1 MARQDYEDYDYEYD
15 DYEDSRDH
23 RYAERPRPRYH
34 EDYEDRP
41 PQRIQERDD
50 RNYRRPPNDYL
61 DERYPPHDYEQ
72 QHEPRPPYDRETER
86 NPHYEYN
93 ERPAKHQ
100 VASHKKARPKRP
112 RKKVKRQRPPKRQ
125 PKPVKEKKP
134 RKLKQPR
141 VGIRRKTTW
150 FCWLILIASVSF
162 GVYKDFT
169 AINKHT
175 VHEREVVKVKLTDT
189 NAIEAFVTDF
199 AKVYYTWE
207 PNHEK
212 LETRQK
218 NLSKFMLNGLVTLNA
233 DALRSDIP
241 TSSIVSDIRIWKVEA
256 KKNQVNKVL
265 FTVNQQIKNSQKEDA
280 AKAIESTYSLNV
292 MKNKDGD
299 MVIVT
304 NPTIAAAPTK
314 AKATEKQLQ
323 TDSSIDAETTSSI
336 TKFLTTF
343 FTLYPSGTASELK
356 YYVDGGTKPLN
367 KDYRFAELVNPTFHR
382 QGDNIRVDATVRF
395 LDSETDMTQYSQYTL
410 ILEKAGTN
418 WTIKSGL

>member
-1 MARQDYEDYDYEYD
+1 MARQDYEDYDYDYD
-15 DYEDSRDH
+15 NYEDSRDY
-23 RYAERPRPRYH
+23 RYAERPQPRYH
-34 EDYEDRP
+34 EDYDNQP
-41 PQRIQERDD
+41 PQQRQERDD
-50 RNYRRPPNDYL
+50 RNYRRPPNDYR
-61 DERYPPHDYEQ
+61 EEYYPPHSYEQ
-72 QHEPRPPYDRETER
+72 REALPPYDREDKHDPR
-86 NPHYEYN
+86 YEYN
-93 ERPAKHQ
+93 ERPTNHQ
-100 VASHKKARPKRP
+100 VASHKKTRPKRP
-112 RKKVKRQRPPKRQ
+112 RKKVKRQRPSKRH

-134 RKLKQPR
+134 RKLKQPC

-150 FCWLILIASVSF
+150 LCWLILLASVSF
-162 GVYKDFT
+162 GVYKNFT

-175 VHEREVVKVKLTDT
+175 VHEREIVKVKLTDT

-207 PNHEK
+207 PNQEK

-218 NLSKFMLNGLVTLNA
+218 DLGKFMLNGLVTLNA
-233 DALRSDIP
+233 DVLRSDIP
-241 TSSIVSDIRIWKVEA
+241 TTSTVSDIRIWKVEA

-280 AKAIESTYSLNV
+280 PKAIESTYSLNI

-314 AKATEKQLQ
+314 AKATEKQSQ
-323 TDSSIDAETTSSI
+323 TDSTIDAENTDSI

-343 FTLYPSGTASELK
+343 FTLYPSGTANELK
-356 YYVDGGTKPLN
+356 YYVAGGTKPLN

-382 QGDNIRVDATVRF
+382 QGDNIQVDVTVKF
-395 LDSETDMTQYSQYTL
+395 LDNDTDMTQYSQYTL
-410 ILEKAGTN
+410 TLEKAGTN

>member
-1 MARQDYEDYDYEYD
+1 MLVRVND

-256 KKNQVNKVL
+256 KKNHGPL
-265 FTVNQQIKNSQKEDA
+265 SIK
-280 AKAIESTYSLNV
+280 
-292 MKNKDGD
+292 
-299 MVIVT
+299 
-304 NPTIAAAPTK
+304 
-314 AKATEKQLQ
+314 
-323 TDSSIDAETTSSI
+323 
-336 TKFLTTF
+336 
-343 FTLYPSGTASELK
+343 
-356 YYVDGGTKPLN
+356 
-367 KDYRFAELVNPTFHR
+367 
-382 QGDNIRVDATVRF
+382 
-395 LDSETDMTQYSQYTL
+395 
-410 ILEKAGTN
+410 
-418 WTIKSGL
+418 